1 MRKEKEKQKN
11 ETITTSLKEDKF
23 KAELN
28 SEKLKKEREP
38 LE

>member
-1 MRKEKEKQKN
+1 MRKEKEKQQN

-28 SEKLKKEREP
+28 IEK
-38 LE
+38 